1 VRLVEILLVVAV
13 IAGAWLHGYSRGK
26 RKNQVVEMS
35 ARDLR
40 RELKRRQ

>member
-1 VRLVEILLVVAV
+1 MEVVLVILA

-26 RKNQVVEMS
+26 HRHSVVEMS

-40 RELKRRQ
+40 RELKRRK